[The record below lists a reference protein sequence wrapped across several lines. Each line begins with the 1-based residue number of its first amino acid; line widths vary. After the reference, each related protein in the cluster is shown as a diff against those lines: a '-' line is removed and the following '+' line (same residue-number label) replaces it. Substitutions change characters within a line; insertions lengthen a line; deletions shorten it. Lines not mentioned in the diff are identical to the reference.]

1 MVPENISIETGVM
14 KMSFE
19 TSERSKGHPL
29 RDQLRLI
36 LIAPTRQVDLT
47 DANYI
52 GALEVQKS
60 LLWNGQYFVFTSS

>member
-14 KMSFE
+14 NMFLE
-19 TSERSKGHPL
+19 TSEGSYDLSL
-29 RDQLRLI
+29 RDQLRLN

-52 GALEVQKS
+52 GALKV
-60 LLWNGQYFVFTSS
+60 